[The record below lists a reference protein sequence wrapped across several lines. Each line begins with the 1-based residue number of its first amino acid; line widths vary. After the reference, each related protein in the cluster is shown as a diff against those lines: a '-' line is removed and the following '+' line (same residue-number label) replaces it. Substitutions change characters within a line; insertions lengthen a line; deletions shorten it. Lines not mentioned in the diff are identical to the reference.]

1 MSNTKN
7 DYYLNDIKL
16 ADLANEIGDYR
27 FANYLYARVIEK
39 EVSITEELKE
49 KLDETERLKWD
60 GKSILRFDGW
70 KLSKSSYVKGN
81 QCLKYLYL
89 DKHKK
94 RERTPVDEETQERF
108 DRGHAFED
116 IVREQEFPGGVNIK
130 DNVGNFGYFN
140 SYTKYLLNQP
150 EEMTLYEATIIEDD
164 VLVMCDVFVK
174 SKDGFVDIYEIKSS
188 TKANIAISNDLK
200 LQYAVCKKRF
210 KDKLRSFN
218 WILRVE
224 DDEAKWKIENL
235 TDELADKT
243 DLVSEIT
250 DKFKKVLNGRE
261 PEIAMGEHCNSPY
274 KCEFIDYCEKRGY
287 MESLF

>member
-1 MSNTKN
+1 MNN
-7 DYYLNDIKL
+7 NYYLNDVKL

-27 FANYLYARVIEK
+27 FANYLYTRVLEN
-39 EVSITEELKE
+39 EALETEELKE
-49 KLDETERLKWD
+49 KLYETERLKWD
-60 GKSILRFDGW
+60 GKSILSFDGW

-89 DKHKK
+89 DKYKK
-94 RERTPVDEETQERF
+94 KERTPVDEETQARF

-116 IVREQEFPGGVNIK
+116 IVREQEFPGGINIK
-130 DNVGNFGYFN
+130 EKVGNFGYFN
-140 SYTKYLLNQP
+140 SYTNYLLNQSKHL
-150 EEMTLYEATIIEDD
+150 TLYEATIIEDE
-164 VLVMCDVFVK
+164 VLVMCDVLVK
-174 SKDGFVDIYEIKSS
+174 SDDGFVDIYEIKSS
-188 TKANIAISNDLK
+188 KQVNIAISNDLK

-218 WILRVE
+218 LILRVE
-224 DDEAKWKIENL
+224 DDESKWEIDNK
-235 TDELADKT
+235 TDELVDKT
-243 DLVSEIT
+243 ALVGEVT

-261 PEIAMGEHCNSPY
+261 PEIAMGDHCNSPY

>member
-1 MSNTKN
+1 MNN
-7 DYYLNDIKL
+7 DYYLKDIKL

-27 FANYLYARVIEK
+27 FANYLYARVLEK
-39 EVSITEELKE
+39 EALVTEELKE
-49 KLDETERLKWD
+49 KLVETEKLKWD
-60 GKSILRFDGW
+60 GKSILSFDGW

-94 RERTPVDEETQERF
+94 KERTPVDEETQERF
-108 DRGHAFED
+108 DRGHTFED
-116 IVREQEFPGGVNIK
+116 IVREQEFPGGINIK
-130 DNVGNFGYFN
+130 EKVGNFGYFN
-140 SYTKYLLNQP
+140 SYTNYLLNQP
-150 EEMTLYEATIIEDD
+150 THLTLYEATIIEDE
-164 VLVMCDVFVK
+164 VLVMCDVLLK
-174 SKDGFVDIYEIKSS
+174 SEDGFVDIYEIKSS
-188 TKANIAISNDLK
+188 TQANIAISNDLK

-218 WILRVE
+218 LILRVD
-224 DDEAKWKIENL
+224 DDEPKWTILNR
-235 TDELADKT
+235 TDELVDKT
-243 DLVSEIT
+243 ALVGELT

-261 PEIAMGEHCNSPY
+261 PEIAMGDHCNSPY

>member
-1 MSNTKN
+1 MNN
-7 DYYLNDIKL
+7 DYYLKDIKL

-27 FANYLYARVIEK
+27 FANYLYARVLEK
-39 EVSITEELKE
+39 EALVTEELKE
-49 KLDETERLKWD
+49 KLVETEKLKWD
-60 GKSILRFDGW
+60 GKSILSFDGW

-94 RERTPVDEETQERF
+94 KERTPVDEETQERF
-108 DRGHAFED
+108 DRGHTFED
-116 IVREQEFPGGVNIK
+116 IVREQEFPGGINIK
-130 DNVGNFGYFN
+130 EKVGNFGYFN
-140 SYTKYLLNQP
+140 SYTNYLLNQP
-150 EEMTLYEATIIEDD
+150 TRLILYEATIIEDE
-164 VLVMCDVFVK
+164 VLVMCDVLLK
-174 SKDGFVDIYEIKSS
+174 SEDGFVDIYEIKSS
-188 TKANIAISNDLK
+188 TQANIAISNDLK

-218 WILRVE
+218 LILRVD
-224 DDEAKWKIENL
+224 DDEPKWTILNR
-235 TDELADKT
+235 TDELVDKT
-243 DLVSEIT
+243 ALVGELT

-261 PEIAMGEHCNSPY
+261 PEIAMGDHCNSPY

>member
-1 MSNTKN
+1 MNN
-7 DYYLNDIKL
+7 DYYLKDIKL

-27 FANYLYARVIEK
+27 FANYLYARVLEK
-39 EVSITEELKE
+39 EALVTEELKE
-49 KLDETERLKWD
+49 KLVETEKLKWD
-60 GKSILRFDGW
+60 GKSILSFDGW

-94 RERTPVDEETQERF
+94 KERTPIDEETQERF
-108 DRGHAFED
+108 DRGHTFED
-116 IVREQEFPGGVNIK
+116 IVREQEFPGGINIK
-130 DNVGNFGYFN
+130 EKVGNFGYFN
-140 SYTKYLLNQP
+140 SYTNYLLNQP
-150 EEMTLYEATIIEDD
+150 THLTLYEATIIEDE
-164 VLVMCDVFVK
+164 VLVMCDVLLK
-174 SKDGFVDIYEIKSS
+174 SEDGFVDIYEIKSS
-188 TKANIAISNDLK
+188 TQANIAISNDLK

-218 WILRVE
+218 LILRVD
-224 DDEAKWKIENL
+224 DDEPKWTILNR
-235 TDELADKT
+235 TDELVDKT
-243 DLVSEIT
+243 ALVGELT

-261 PEIAMGEHCNSPY
+261 PEIAMGDHCNSPY

>member
-1 MSNTKN
+1 MNN
-7 DYYLNDIKL
+7 DYYLKDIKL

-27 FANYLYARVIEK
+27 FANYLYARVLEK
-39 EVSITEELKE
+39 EALVTEELKE
-49 KLDETERLKWD
+49 KLVETEKLKWD
-60 GKSILRFDGW
+60 GKSILSFDGW

-94 RERTPVDEETQERF
+94 KERTPVDEETQERF
-108 DRGHAFED
+108 DRGHTFED
-116 IVREQEFPGGVNIK
+116 IVREQEFPGGINIK
-130 DNVGNFGYFN
+130 EKVGNFGYFN
-140 SYTKYLLNQP
+140 SYTNYLLNQP
-150 EEMTLYEATIIEDD
+150 THLTLYEATIIEDE
-164 VLVMCDVFVK
+164 VLVMCDVLLK
-174 SKDGFVDIYEIKSS
+174 SEDGFVDIYEIKSS

-218 WILRVE
+218 LILRVD
-224 DDEAKWKIENL
+224 DDEPKWTILNR
-235 TDELADKT
+235 TDELVDKT
-243 DLVSEIT
+243 ALVGELT

-261 PEIAMGEHCNSPY
+261 PEIAMGDHCNSPY